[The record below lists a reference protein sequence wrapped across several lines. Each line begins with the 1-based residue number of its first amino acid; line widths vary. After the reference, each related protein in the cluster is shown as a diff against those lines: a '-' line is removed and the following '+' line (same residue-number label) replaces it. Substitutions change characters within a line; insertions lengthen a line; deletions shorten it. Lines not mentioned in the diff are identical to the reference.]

1 MEDKLLK
8 LRIVGTSE
16 ISAPFLYTES
26 HTTLLKLNNK
36 VVFAEKLA
44 NIFLAI
50 LVWRS
55 ECRHTTERRSSVR
68 KFGTLHSGLRPSIN
82 NKSYYARF

>member
-36 VVFAEKLA
+36 VVFAENKLA
-44 NIFLAI
+44 NNF
-50 LVWRS
+50 WP
-55 ECRHTTERRSSVR
+55 
-68 KFGTLHSGLRPSIN
+68 F
-82 NKSYYARF
+82 